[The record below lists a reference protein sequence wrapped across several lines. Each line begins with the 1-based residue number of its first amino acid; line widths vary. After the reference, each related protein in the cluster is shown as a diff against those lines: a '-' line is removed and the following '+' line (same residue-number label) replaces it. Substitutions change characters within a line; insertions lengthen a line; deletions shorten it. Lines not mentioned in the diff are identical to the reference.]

1 MDSTAEE
8 TNQVPE
14 NKEMTDVSSHFQ
26 IFDEPDDELE
36 EFDEIGTILVFLY
49 SFNIIFKY
57 FTENIVTVDDPEIAD
72 WNEDWETAGWD
83 DEDAE
88 SDFVKKILQELE
100 NYRKTH
106 NNEN

>member
-1 MDSTAEE
+1 MDSTDGD
-8 TNQVPE
+8 TNKASE

-36 EFDEIGTILVFLY
+36 EFDEI
-49 SFNIIFKY
+49 
-57 FTENIVTVDDPEIAD
+57 ENIVTVDDPEIAD

-100 NYRKTH
+100 NYRKSH
-106 NNEN
+106 NNN

>member
-36 EFDEIGTILVFLY
+36 EFDEI
-49 SFNIIFKY
+49 
-57 FTENIVTVDDPEIAD
+57 ENIVTVDDPEIAD